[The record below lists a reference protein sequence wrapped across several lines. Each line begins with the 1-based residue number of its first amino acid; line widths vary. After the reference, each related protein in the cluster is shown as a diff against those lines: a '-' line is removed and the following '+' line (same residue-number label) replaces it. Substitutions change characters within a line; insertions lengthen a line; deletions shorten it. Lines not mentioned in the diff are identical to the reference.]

1 MNAKITV
8 VVDNCV
14 PMSAQ
19 RPFVGEL
26 GLSMLLEVQGV
37 RLLLDTGQ
45 SSAVVHNLGLL
56 GVAPGSLDMIVISHG
71 HYDHTGGLYPVL
83 VNARKRLPV
92 YMHEEGFTSRFS
104 VSRGQKRFIG
114 IPYRQE
120 QLTTLGADWSLIR
133 EPLEILPGL
142 WLSGSV
148 PRVTDYET
156 GDTRLVIPDED
167 NGCDC
172 RDEINDDMALF
183 YKSEKGLVVI
193 SGCTHAGLVNMVR
206 HGLAVTGC
214 DRLHGWIGGTHLAPV
229 DARQQESTISQ
240 LMAYQPD
247 FVAANHC
254 TGFAMMARLQ
264 QAFGERFIPA
274 FVSEAIEF

>member
-45 SSAVVHNLGLL
+45 SFAVVHNLGLL
-56 GVAPGSLDMIVISHG
+56 GVAPESLDMIVISHG

-92 YMHEEGFTSRFS
+92 YMHEDGFTSRFS

-120 QLTTLGADWSLIR
+120 QLTTLGADWNLIR
-133 EPLEILPGL
+133 EPQEILPGL

-148 PRVTDYET
+148 PRVTDFET
-156 GDTRLVIPDED
+156 GDARLVIPDEN

-183 YKSEKGLVVI
+183 YKSEKGLVII